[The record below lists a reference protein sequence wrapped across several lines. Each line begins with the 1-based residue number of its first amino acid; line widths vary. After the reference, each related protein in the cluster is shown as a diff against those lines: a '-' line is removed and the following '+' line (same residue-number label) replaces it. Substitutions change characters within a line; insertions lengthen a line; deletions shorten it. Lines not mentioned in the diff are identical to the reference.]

1 MKKTNQRYS
10 NGNDLIRWFVMA
22 CDYLIVTGIL
32 IAYMELCPKLVPHF
46 FDTATKMTFF
56 VAFAAMALAQYFYST
71 IIHIRQVTAEEIA
84 LRTTKLSLFYC
95 TSMFLF
101 LRLLSN
107 GGGFF
112 RFIIIYFASVW
123 CLLLLSRFPQRLVLK
138 YFRSLGRNTRSV
150 VFVGSDPANLTM
162 YNEMV
167 NDPSTGYKVM
177 GYYSND
183 KIKDAPES
191 FKYLGT
197 RSDLSNVIDKN
208 MDFVANNIESKNQEN
223 ENILPKC
230 DEIFV
235 SLSHNDSDDI
245 IKIMRFC
252 DKNVIRFYYV
262 PRMFGNFRLNLK
274 SERMFNQTI
283 FTNRMEPLSSLGNR
297 FIKRAFDI
305 IVSGLVCLCFL
316 PFFPI
321 IALII
326 KIQSPGPIF
335 FKQDRTGINGKT
347 FKCLKFRSM
356 HVSADADTKQAT
368 KDDPRKF
375 AFGNL
380 MRKTNIDEF
389 PQFLN
394 VLKGDMSIV
403 GPRPHM
409 LYHTEVYS
417 GMIDKY
423 MVRHFCKPGIT
434 GWAQVTGFRGETK
447 ELWQMEERVKR
458 DIWYIENWS
467 PLLDLRIIF
476 KTAKTIIFPDKHA
489 Y

>member
-1 MKKTNQRYS
+1 MKKANQLYS
-10 NGNDLIRWFVMA
+10 NGNDLIRWVVMIL
-22 CDYLIVTGIL
+22 DYIVVLSIL
-32 IAYMELCPKLVPHF
+32 LAYMQFLPKVVPTF
-46 FDTATKMTFF
+46 FDNATKITLF
-56 VAFAAMALAQYFYST
+56 VAFAAMAMAQYFYST
-71 IIHIRQVTAEEIA
+71 IIHIRQVSAEDIT
-84 LRTTKLSLFYC
+84 LRTTKLALLFC
-95 TSMFLF
+95 ALMFLF
-101 LRLLSN
+101 LRFLDN

-123 CLLLLSRFPQRLVLK
+123 CALLITRFVERAALK
-138 YFRSLGRNTRSV
+138 HFRTLGKNTRSV
-150 VFVGSDPANLTM
+150 IFVGSDLANLTI
-162 YNEMV
+162 YNEMIA
-167 NDPSTGYKVM
+167 DPSTGYKVL
-177 GYYSND
+177 GYFSND
-183 KIKDAPES
+183 RIEGAPAD

-197 RSDLSNVIDKN
+197 RTQLSQLIDANMNAVAKN
-208 MDFVANNIESKNQEN
+208 GDGEIDIDGHQHV
-223 ENILPKC
+223 KC
-230 DEIFV
+230 DELFV
-235 SLSHNDSDDI
+235 SLSHADSDEI

-274 SERMFNQTI
+274 PERLFSQTL
-283 FTNRMEPLSSLGNR
+283 FTNRREPLSTLGNKVM
-297 FIKRAFDI
+297 KRTFDI
-305 IVSGLVCLCFL
+305 LVSGFICLCFL

-326 KIQSPGPIF
+326 KLQSPGPIF

-375 AFGNL
+375 AFGNF

-467 PLLDLRIIF
+467 PLLDLRIIL
-476 KTAKTIIFPDKHA
+476 KTAKTIVCPDKHA